1 MPQPPPNHKVDAWRA
16 LVRHALKTEESESG
30 RRRPVLV
37 RRRTSA
43 APKIT
48 VISDES
54 RAQYEYELTER
65 AGAYMDVLMDA
76 TAVYTE
82 EEEARITAEA
92 DRRALDDLGCVEFW
106 DYLQSTGGLCGPDKD
121 EIAEMERA
129 A

>member
-16 LVRHALKTEESESG
+16 LVRHALMTEEVESG

-65 AGAYMDVLMDA
+65 AGNYMDAGM
-76 TAVYTE
+76 TE
-82 EEEARITAEA
+82 QEA
-92 DRRALDDLGCVEFW
+92 DRLAFDDLGCVEFW

>member
-1 MPQPPPNHKVDAWRA
+1 MPQSPPDHKVDAWRA
-16 LVRHALKTEESESG
+16 LVRHALMTEEAESG

-43 APKIT
+43 APKMT

-65 AGAYMDVLMDA
+65 AGHYMDA
-76 TAVYTE
+76 GTTE
-82 EEEARITAEA
+82 HVA
-92 DRRALDDLGCVEFW
+92 DHLAFDDLGCVEFW
-106 DYLQSTGGLCGPDKD
+106 DYLQSTGGLCGPVND

>member
-16 LVRHALKTEESESG
+16 LVRHALMTEEAESG

-43 APKIT
+43 APKMT

-54 RAQYEYELTER
+54 QAQYECELTER
-65 AGAYMDVLMDA
+65 AGAYMDAGM
-76 TAVYTE
+76 TE
-82 EEEARITAEA
+82 QEA
-92 DRRALDDLGCVEFW
+92 DRLAFEDLGCVEFW
-106 DYLQSTGGLCGPDKD
+106 DYLQSTGGLCGPDED